1 MVIAKLQHKNLVRLL
16 GYCLEGDEKV
26 LVYEYLANTSLDAF
40 LFGLLSIPLIVFPFF
55 SKYMHPLLP
64 PNGVS
69 LSFPLWRQIQ
79 RKVGNSTGQSV
90 QILYQEQQGACS
102 IYMKTLDSKSYTV
115 IWKQAISC
123 WMIRWT
129 QRYQTLAL
137 QEFSEGI
144 NLRTTLTKLLA
155 HCKSI
160 SFILISI
167 NNTSKRI
174 IW

>member
-1 MVIAKLQHKNLVRLL
+1 
-16 GYCLEGDEKV
+16 
-26 LVYEYLANTSLDAF
+26 
-40 LFGLLSIPLIVFPFF
+40 
-55 SKYMHPLLP
+55 
-64 PNGVS
+64 
-69 LSFPLWRQIQ
+69 
-79 RKVGNSTGQSV
+79 
-90 QILYQEQQGACS
+90 
-102 IYMKTLDSKSYTV
+102 
-115 IWKQAISC
+115 
-123 WMIRWT
+123 
-129 QRYQTLAL
+129 LAL